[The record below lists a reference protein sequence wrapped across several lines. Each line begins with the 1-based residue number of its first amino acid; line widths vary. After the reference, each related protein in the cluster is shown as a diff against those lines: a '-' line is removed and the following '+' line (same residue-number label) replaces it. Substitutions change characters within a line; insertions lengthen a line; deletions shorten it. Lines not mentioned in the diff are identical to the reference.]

1 MNPEERLKLQ
11 DMIQQNNVE
20 DNTSKI
26 QELKHSS
33 LIRADVKAYVQ
44 LKQKYPK
51 SESNEFFRT
60 SCFKRCAFIHTHY
73 TDLYNKL
80 IKNELNLHI
89 LSQFLDV
96 LEEIEEG
103 KVDQHEGSFKIGN
116 LLRKIYI
123 DSALIKSNKLDQRAG
138 MKGNKQPK
146 INNGKRMSY
155 KDYKASLA
163 EKQS

>member
-51 SESNEFFRT
+51 SESNMNFSAPRVL
-60 SCFKRCAFIHTHY
+60 K
-73 TDLYNKL
+73 
-80 IKNELNLHI
+80 
-89 LSQFLDV
+89 DV
-96 LEEIEEG
+96 LLSMHIIPIYTISLL
-103 KVDQHEGSFKIGN
+103 KMN
-116 LLRKIYI
+116 LTYI
-123 DSALIKSNKLDQRAG
+123 F
-138 MKGNKQPK
+138 
-146 INNGKRMSY
+146 
-155 KDYKASLA
+155 SLN
-163 EKQS
+163 S